1 MSKFK
6 LVIDCKDQKGIVHAV
21 SKYVSNNN
29 GNIIDSQQY
38 SHGLDSHFFMRLL
51 VDSANFLIRADKLDE
66 SFFEIAQK
74 FDMRYKFVAEKKRMA
89 ILVSKYDHCL
99 YDLLLRKQYGDIDVE
114 IPVIISNH
122 LDLKHVAESFNIPF
136 EYHAIKYSDGASAE
150 EKLEIKKTQEKGIID
165 RLKELN
171 IDFLA
176 MARYMQILTPQFIEA
191 FPMKIIN
198 VHHGFLPSFKG
209 AKPYH
214 QAYDK
219 GVKIIGATAH
229 YANEDLDMGP
239 IIEQGVIHI
248 DHRDTVEDYIS
259 KGRDIE
265 KQVFAQAIKA
275 HSEDKIIVHEGKTL
289 VFD

>member
-1 MSKFK
+1 MQRFT
-6 LVIDCKDQKGIVHAV
+6 LLIDCFDQKGIVNAV
-21 SKYVSNNN
+21 SAFIAENN

-38 SHGLDSHFFMRLL
+38 SLGLTAHFFMRVL
-51 VDSANFLIRADKLDE
+51 VDASDFKIKTENLDKAFSPVADKFKM
-66 SFFEIAQK
+66 SFK
-74 FDMRYKFVAEKKRMA
+74 FSHHVKKMA

-99 YDLLLRKQYGDIDVE
+99 YDLLLRKQYGEINVE

-122 LDLKHVAESFNIPF
+122 PDLRHVAKAFNIPF
-136 EYHAIKYSDGASAE
+136 EYYPIERDPESTNANYEA
-150 EKLEIKKTQEKGIID
+150 KLAQEAQIIT
-165 RLKELN
+165 RLKDLN
-171 IDFLA
+171 IDFIAL
-176 MARYMQILTPQFIEA
+176 ARYMQILTPQFINA
-191 FPMKIIN
+191 FPLKIIN

-229 YANEDLDMGP
+229 YATEDLDMGP
-239 IIEQGVIHI
+239 IIEQGVIAI

-265 KQVFAQAIKA
+265 KQVLAKAIKA
-275 HSEDKIIVHEGKTL
+275 HSEDKIIVYEAKTL

>member
-1 MSKFK
+1 MNKFT
-6 LVIDCKDQKGIVHAV
+6 LLIDCFDQKGIVNAV
-21 SKYVSNNN
+21 SGFISENN

-38 SHGLDSHFFMRLL
+38 SSGLTAHFFMRVL
-51 VDSANFLIRADKLDE
+51 VDASEFKIKTEDLDSAFSSIAARFSMNF
-66 SFFEIAQK
+66 K
-74 FDMRYKFVAEKKRMA
+74 FSHHAKKMA

-99 YDLLLRKQYGDIDVE
+99 YDLLLRKQYGEINVE

-122 LDLKHVAESFNIPF
+122 LDLKHVATAFNIPF
-136 EYHAIKYSDGASAE
+136 EYYPI
-150 EKLEIKKTQEKGIID
+150 EKLSDSSNASYDSKLNQEAQIIKRLQE
-165 RLKELN
+165 LE
-171 IDFLA
+171 IDFIAL
-176 MARYMQILTPQFIEA
+176 ARYMQILTPQFINA
-191 FPMKIIN
+191 YPYRIIN

-229 YANEDLDMGP
+229 YATEDLDMGP
-239 IIEQGVIHI
+239 IIEQGVINI

-265 KQVFAQAIKA
+265 KQVLAKAIRA
-275 HSEDKIIVHEGKTL
+275 HAEDKIIVYDGKTL